1 VRDRISRLD
10 EEHNRSSKM
19 IRKTIVFVVT
29 MAAIALSPA
38 ALAGHDG
45 YRYAK
50 VVDVEP
56 VYRYVTVRIPEEECW
71 TEVRYET
78 VQRPRRR
85 QSGSVVPT
93 IAGGVIGG
101 VVGRQ
106 FGSGNGRDAMTVL
119 GTLIG
124 ASIGHEA
131 GHRGHHDYD
140 DYGHTRVRSHPIER
154 CETHYST
161 REEREL
167 DGYRVTYRFAGREYT
182 TRTQEHP
189 GKRIRVR
196 VDVTPAIA

>member
-1 VRDRISRLD
+1 
-10 EEHNRSSKM
+10 M
-19 IRKTIVFVVT
+19 
-29 MAAIALSPA
+29 
-38 ALAGHDG
+38 
-45 YRYAK
+45 
-50 VVDVEP
+50 
-56 VYRYVTVRIPEEECW
+56 
-71 TEVRYET
+71 
-78 VQRPRRR
+78 
-85 QSGSVVPT
+85 PT

-131 GHRGHHDYD
+131 GRREHHDYD
-140 DYGHTRVRSHPIER
+140 DYGHARVRSHPIER
-154 CETHYST
+154 CETHYTT

-189 GKRIRVR
+189 GNRIRVR